1 MEASDSNSNSF
12 LAKAK
17 RFWKQTIRVMRITK
31 KPGKEEYLTV
41 VKVTGMGMLVI
52 GLFGYILFMIKQ
64 LLF

>member
-17 RFWKQTIRVMRITK
+17 RFWKQTVRVLRITK

-41 VKVTGMGMLVI
+41 VKVTGLGMAVI
-52 GLFGYILFMIKQ
+52 GLVGFLIFMIKQ
-64 LLF
+64 VLF